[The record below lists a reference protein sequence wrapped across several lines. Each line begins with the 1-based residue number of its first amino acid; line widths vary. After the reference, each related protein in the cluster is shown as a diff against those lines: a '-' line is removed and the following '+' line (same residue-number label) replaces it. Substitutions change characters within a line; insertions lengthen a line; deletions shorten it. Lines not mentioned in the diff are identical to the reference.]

1 MGAQGNTVGD
11 AKGFTVTGC
20 MHATVGVIARG
31 NYTIAAENHGKKAYK
46 RDAQVNGL
54 DVMVYFWDERDGPNF
69 CGWWF
74 GPKIGG
80 DQVWAYHPEKTQA
93 PPKTGWKVPY
103 DGPVDATM
111 VLTPTTPGAATP
123 QVGQQQAWQQQ
134 QMQQQQPQQQ
144 QHQWQKQQLMQQKK
158 LQMEQQRQRVE
169 ENKKKLEEAN
179 RKRLAE
185 QQAKMAELKAQ
196 QQLLQERA
204 AAEKKKRE
212 EEIEK
217 KKEEQ
222 RAMFAIR
229 QVSVKV
235 RNAMPQNIEQLT
247 KELNDVLEKELE
259 TCGSLKDTVKKECDA
274 HLEFANNRI
283 KHIEEAKKK
292 EEERKAAEAQK
303 LRDMVEKAEAL
314 ITEFAS
320 MLDDV
325 EG

>member
-93 PPKTGWKVPY
+93 PPKTWGKVPY

-111 VLTPTTPGAATP
+111 VLTPATPGAATP

-144 QHQWQKQQLMQQKK
+144 QHQWQNQQLMQQQMMQQKK
-158 LQMEQQRQRVE
+158 LQMEQQRQRLE

-179 RKRLAE
+179 KKRLAE
-185 QQAKMAELKAQ
+185 QQAKLAELKAQ

-204 AAEKKKRE
+204 AAE
-212 EEIEK
+212 
-217 KKEEQ
+217 
-222 RAMFAIR
+222 
-229 QVSVKV
+229 
-235 RNAMPQNIEQLT
+235 
-247 KELNDVLEKELE
+247 
-259 TCGSLKDTVKKECDA
+259 
-274 HLEFANNRI
+274 
-283 KHIEEAKKK
+283 
-292 EEERKAAEAQK
+292 
-303 LRDMVEKAEAL
+303 
-314 ITEFAS
+314 
-320 MLDDV
+320 
-325 EG
+325 